1 MVEQMEMTLEQIKE
15 HHSIFPDPA
24 EDDRLCVRIEMGPFA
39 GLGVAYGKLQMS
51 DEENDDGTTKVRY
64 EYDMIDI
71 PPDMK
76 DKEFTDEEGEML
88 ERVLGQIYIHIL
100 NEQLE
105 QQKEMNKD
113 GTTRN
118 YHFTKPTL

>member
-1 MVEQMEMTLEQIKE
+1 
-15 HHSIFPDPA
+15 
-24 EDDRLCVRIEMGPFA
+24 
-39 GLGVAYGKLQMS
+39 MS

-88 ERVLGQIYIHIL
+88 ERELGQIYIYIL